1 MKIRF
6 LFEGSFTREL
16 FFGVA
21 VVVGISLSVP
31 AGRAQAP
38 APAAAATPAPELR
51 DIVGTWQGTLHIAKT
66 DQHPQ
71 IDLRLMFKISR
82 TDAGPLK
89 AVWYSID
96 QSGQSVPVA
105 TIKFQDGVL
114 RFTVTVVD
122 RSYEGKM
129 SADGKSI
136 AGTWMEGTTPI
147 SLLLERAN
155 ADTAWVIPEPPK
167 PMAADANPGIE
178 VATVKPSKPGT
189 PGKLF
194 TYRGRSVVTINTNMN
209 DLVTFAYGLHTKQI
223 IGAPDWFGT
232 DQFDVDAVPDV
243 EGRPN
248 LKQLRQV
255 IQKLLEDRF
264 KLTFHHEQREL
275 SAYILTVAP
284 AGPKFK
290 TSTAAPNDPPGFFF
304 RGLGDLTVR
313 NMNMKEFTEGMQSAV
328 MDKPVID
335 QTGLTEK
342 YDFNLKWTPDDSQF
356 AQFRG
361 AGAPPPPPPPPT
373 DDANAPPS
381 LYTAVQEQIGLKIGP
396 GKAPDDVIVIDHVDK
411 PSAN

>member
-1 MKIRF
+1 MKIRPM
-6 LFEGSFTREL
+6 FEGTLAPRILLAAALATGNLVS
-16 FFGVA
+16 A
-21 VVVGISLSVP
+21 A
-31 AGRAQAP
+31 AGFAQ
-38 APAAAATPAPELR
+38 AATPAAPSTAPMPR
-51 DIVGTWQGTLHIAKT
+51 DIVGTWQGTLHVAAINK
-66 DQHPQ
+66 
-71 IDLRLMFKISR
+71 DLRIVNKISK
-82 TDAGPLK
+82 DDKGKLK
-89 AVWYSID
+89 VMDYSID
-96 QSGQSVPVA
+96 QGGQGMAANKAS
-105 TIKFQDGVL
+105 FEDGVL
-114 RFTVTVVD
+114 KYSID
-122 RSYEGKM
+122 AIEGKYEGKM
-129 SADGKSI
+129 SADGKTI
-136 AGTWMEGTTPI
+136 AGTWTQGGGDLPLNMERTTPD
-147 SLLLERAN
+147 N
-155 ADTAWVIPEPPK
+155 AWVIPEPPK
-167 PMAADANPGIE
+167 PMPADANPGID

-194 TYRGRSVVTINTNMN
+194 SYRGRSVVTINTSMN

-248 LKQLRQV
+248 LKQLRLV

-264 KLTFHHEQREL
+264 KLAFHHERREL
-275 SAYILTVAP
+275 SAYILTVAA

-290 TSTAAPNDPPGFFF
+290 TSTAASNDPPGFFF

-361 AGAPPPPPPPPT
+361 AGAPPPPA

-396 GKAPDDVIVIDHVDK
+396 GKAQDDVIVIDHVVK

>member
-6 LFEGSFTREL
+6 LFAGSFARTL
-16 FFGVA
+16 FLGAVA
-21 VVVGISLSVP
+21 VAGISLSSSV
-31 AGRAQAP
+31 GRSQAAP
-38 APAAAATPAPELR
+38 PTTPAAAPATAPALR
-51 DIVGTWQGTLHIAKT
+51 DIVGIWQGTLHLAAANR
-66 DQHPQ
+66 
-71 IDLRLMFKISR
+71 DLRIVNKVSK
-82 TDAGPLK
+82 DDKGELK
-89 AVWYSID
+89 VMDYSID
-96 QSGQSVPVA
+96 QGGGGMAANKA
-105 TIKFQDGVL
+105 TFEDGVL
-114 RFTVTVVD
+114 KYSID
-122 RSYEGKM
+122 PIQGKYEGKM
-129 SADGKSI
+129 SADGKTI
-136 AGTWMEGTTPI
+136 TGTWTQGGGSLPLNLDRATP
-147 SLLLERAN
+147 
-155 ADTAWVIPEPPK
+155 DTAWVIPEPPK
-167 PMAADANPGIE
+167 PMAADATPGID

-194 TYRGRSVVTINTNMN
+194 TYRGRSVVTINTSMN

-248 LKQLRQV
+248 LKQLRLV
-255 IQKLLEDRF
+255 IQKLLADRF

-290 TSTAAPNDPPGFFF
+290 PSTAAPNDPPGFLF

-361 AGAPPPPPPPPT
+361 AGAPPPPPS
-373 DDANAPPS
+373 DDPNAPPS